1 MTALV
6 IIIFIVTVHYAG
18 PGRKHTG
25 DWCFKDG
32 FITFKDI
39 SNIYMEHFQGK
50 TLVIN
55 SDCPYSGQ
63 WVEVCKRFLQDNH
76 VQPCGHSAMSKKI
89 QIKVFCSCQPH
100 EIGSTLLYSARA
112 NRTDV
117 DTGAK
122 YIKTDVNIGP
132 PDQTTCFVDSTKI
145 FCNQT
150 PDDRCLLQPGFT
162 YEEKSRRSRIV
173 NKFQGNNNEWYVIL
187 LTNDL
192 GIIERFK
199 EQAEFLEVH
208 DMHQFGRISRKTFTL
223 EEAEQYILKVKNGI
237 EDIIDADF

>member
-1 MTALV
+1 MC
-6 IIIFIVTVHYAG
+6 IILFIVTIHYIG
-18 PGRKHTG
+18 PGKRDTG
-25 DWCFKDG
+25 DWCFKG
-32 FITFKDI
+32 GCITFKDI
-39 SNIYMEHFQGK
+39 SDVYMEHFKGK

-63 WVEVCKRFLQDNH
+63 WVEACKRFLQDNH

-145 FCNQT
+145 ICNQT
-150 PDDRCLLQPGFT
+150 PDDRCLLRPGFT

-187 LTNDL
+187 LTDAL
-192 GIIERFK
+192 DIELFK
-199 EQAEFLEVH
+199 ELAKNLVEVH
-208 DMHQFGRISRKTFTL
+208 DMHHYGRISKKTFTL
-223 EEAEQYILKVKNGI
+223 EEAEQYIWKVKNGI